1 MTLSIALLAFSA
13 LCVYVCYSVA
23 KSRKSNVL
31 FWVTMGLTSQQVTVL
46 KDYCFCQLKSD
57 A

>member
-31 FWVTMGLTSQQVTVL
+31 FWVTMGLLFGPLAVPFVFFA
-46 KDYCFCQLKSD
+46 KPRNK
-57 A
+57 